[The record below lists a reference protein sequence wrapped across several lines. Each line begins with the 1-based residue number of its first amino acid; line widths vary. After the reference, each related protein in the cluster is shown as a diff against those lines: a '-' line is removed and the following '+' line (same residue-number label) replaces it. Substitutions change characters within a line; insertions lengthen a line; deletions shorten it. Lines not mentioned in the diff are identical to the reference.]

1 MADAKIT
8 ALTAL
13 AAAATGDI
21 LPIVDDPT
29 GVPETKKIT
38 VANLAASI
46 PLDTLGAPTNITTH
60 NASSAAHGL
69 LPKLANTSY
78 SFLNGLGAYDTNLA
92 DGWISRGD
100 TWTYASASTF
110 TVSGDVTSIFQKGRK
125 LKLTQTTVKYFYV
138 VSSSYSA
145 PNTTVTITGGS
156 DYTLVSAAITNNYY
170 SYATTPAGFPDW
182 FAYTVAWTGAGG
194 NPAIVDGTLTG
205 RFTMRGKTVLA
216 VINVMMGAST
226 TYGSGNWSFSLP
238 IKAAAFVSMGLA
250 DLRDAGTNNYAR
262 LIRLGANA
270 TAITEFIQLD
280 NASNVN
286 NISSTVPWTWAAN
299 DTLRMQI
306 EYEAA

>member
-46 PLDTLGAPTNITTH
+46 PLDTLAATTDITDR
-60 NASSAAHGL
+60 NASSSAHGL

-78 SFLNGLGAYDTNLA
+78 SFLNGLGVYDTNLA

-110 TVSGDVTSIFQKGRK
+110 TVAGDVTTVFTRGVK

-138 VSSSYSA
+138 ISSSYGA
-145 PNTTVTITGGS
+145 PNTTITITGFGV
-156 DYTLVSAAITNNYY
+156 YTLANAAITNNYFSRDQTPSGFDLSNPY
-170 SYATTPAGFPDW
+170 YLTTPLTSASYDGND
-182 FAYTVAWTGAGG
+182 TVVPGTTTIDTSAVFGA
-194 NPAIVDGTLTG
+194 PANISACIIL
-205 RFTMRGKTVLA
+205 
-216 VINVMMGAST
+216 I
-226 TYGSGNWSFSLP
+226 SGQW
-238 IKAAAFVSMGLA
+238 AAASSSSWASIRPVGGSV
-250 DLRDAGTNNYAR
+250 NYG
-262 LIRLGANA
+262 LIRAHDTYPQDAQITVTCDANGD
-270 TAITEFIQLD
+270 FDLV
-280 NASNVN
+280 VN
-286 NISSTVPWTWAAN
+286 NANMTNTVIRIVAYM
-299 DTLRMQI
+299 L
-306 EYEAA
+306 